1 MIMILN
7 YKKAIF
13 IKMMF
18 KIIIKIIYIIELKVL
33 KKMKFLIHLLSQ
45 IFNNQNFKIMYKIYI
60 YSKIT

>member
-13 IKMMF
+13 TKMMF
-18 KIIIKIIYIIELKVL
+18 KIITKIIFIIEFKVL
-33 KKMKFLIHLLSQ
+33 KKMKFLIHLSAQ

-60 YSKIT
+60 F

>member
-33 KKMKFLIHLLSQ
+33 KKMKFLIHLLAQ